1 MKSLV
6 DGVKHFESIFA
17 EDRQF
22 YVDLAKGQTPQALF
36 ITCSDSR
43 VNPHL
48 ITNTKPGELFI
59 LRNAGNIVP
68 PWRAVMGGEAC
79 TIEYA
84 LMALNVKDIIICGHS
99 QCGAMKAILHPPK
112 REEMPAVAAWLDHA
126 ETTRLIMAE
135 NYKHLHAKDGALSQP
150 LLNAT
155 VQENVLVQLEA
166 LQTHPAVATRL
177 ARGDVRLHA
186 WMYKLETGEV
196 FCFDAR
202 EGQFRKLTDMKS
214 DFGSAIA
221 SAKGHTRALTQ

>member
-1 MKSLV
+1 LKSLV
-6 DGVKHFESIFA
+6 DGVKHFQTIFA

-43 VNPHL
+43 VNPNL

-68 PWRAVMGGEAC
+68 PWRAVKGGEAC

-84 LMALNVKDIIICGHS
+84 IQALGVKEIIICGHS
-99 QCGAMKAILHPPK
+99 QCGAMKAILHPPS
-112 REEMPAVAAWLDHA
+112 RDEMPAVCDWLDHA
-126 ETTRLIMAE
+126 ETTRKIMAE
-135 NYKHLHAKDGALSQP
+135 NYQHLHQKDGSISQA

-177 ARGDVRLHA
+177 ARDDIRLHA
-186 WMYKLETGEV
+186 WFYKLETGEV
-196 FCFDAR
+196 YSFDPK
-202 EGQFRKLTDMKS
+202 EGQYKKFTDMKGE
-214 DFGSAIA
+214 FA
-221 SAKGHTRALTQ
+221 SAVTSTKRHQRAFSE